1 MSNPAAEVNWL
12 LVFDNV
18 DAAKGFDKV
27 DAAKGDPKIRV
38 LDKFWPQSDHGSIL
52 VTARDQA
59 SLGQFTG
66 EVKKIE
72 KLGEHDGI
80 ELLLKLAKKEQN
92 PPNLERASEICLQID
107 YHPLAISSVAG
118 MVVSRQFGL
127 DDYLE
132 EVTSKELVL
141 ESTPLAGP
149 EAPYSFTLATVWTA
163 QFADLDKDT
172 TSFLHILSFLDQDGM
187 KEKFL
192 FEGIE
197 NAKAS
202 KGLGLRD
209 VARLRTNLCMKGLIY
224 RNEIEKKVW
233 MHRLIQDFCHS
244 TMGSLAHQEAFD
256 TALQLILNIW
266 PVQDRHNRHNPAV
279 WPTQQELS
287 PHLAKLSGYYEAFQ
301 SSSEPGLSRSPES
314 PTQPPLVAPREY
326 AELLYNGGW

>member
-1 MSNPAAEVNWL
+1 MSNSVAEVNWL

-18 DAAKGFDKV
+18 DAAKD
-27 DAAKGDPKIRV
+27 DPKNRA

-52 VTARDQA
+52 VTARDQG

-66 EVKKIE
+66 QVKKLE
-72 KLGEHDGI
+72 KLGEPDGI
-80 ELLLKLAKKEQN
+80 ELLLKLAKKERS
-92 PPNLERASEICLQID
+92 PPNLKHASEICLQID

-132 EVTSKELVL
+132 EVTSKELFL

-172 TSFLHILSFLDQDGM
+172 TSFLYILSFLDQDGM
-187 KEKFL
+187 KEKLL

-197 NAKAS
+197 SAKAS
-202 KGLGLRD
+202 KCLQVARD
-209 VARLRTNLCMKGLIY
+209 VARLRTNLCMKGLVY
-224 RNEIEKKVW
+224 RNEIEKKIW

-244 TMGSLAHQEAFD
+244 TMGSTAHQEAFD
-256 TALQLILNIW
+256 AALQLIINIW
-266 PVQDRHNRHNPAV
+266 PVQERHNRHNPAV

-287 PHLAKLSGYYEAFQ
+287 PHLAKLAGYYEAFQ
-301 SSSEPGLSRSPES
+301 SNSKPGLSESPES